1 MALPATAADRVPDDT
16 YFPQQWYLKQIHA
29 PEAWNSSI
37 GFEGITVA
45 IIDSGVDTAHP
56 DLKDNIWRNVNEVAG
71 DRVDNDRNGYI
82 DDVNGWDFVGEDA
95 DPRPDVSGEFS
106 FLGANHGTIDAGV
119 VAGRGN
125 NGRGITGVSWQ
136 TTIMPL
142 RVLDSNGAGEPSNV
156 VRAVEYAVHNG
167 ARVINLSFAG
177 PSFSPEL
184 SIALRRAYDAGVFV
198 VAAAGNAP
206 EGGDANDLDAHPLYP
221 VCFDSEAGENFVYG
235 VAATDEKDRHA
246 AFSNFGAGCVDISAP
261 GTRVLST
268 QYYVPGSK
276 VFGQPY
282 GGFFN
287 GTSLAAAE
295 VSGVVALLRALD
307 YNLTPKQIMNILTE
321 SSVKIDQEN
330 PGYFGRLGRG
340 RIDAA
345 AAVQKVLAL
354 KKHQENPVA
363 TALFMPPGASG
374 RVVVAAPGP
383 GRKPEVRLFT
393 PDGLFVRS
401 FLAFP
406 EGFRGGVSL
415 AIADFDGSAR
425 KTIVA
430 GAMAGGSPQVRIFD
444 INTRAIGGFYAYE
457 QAFSGGVSVAAGD
470 LDGDGKDEIVTGA
483 GPGGGPHVRI
493 FSPAGRFLGGFF
505 AFPERSRAG
514 VNVAVGDVDGDGKDE
529 IVTVATK
536 GTAVKVW
543 SGKGTLLQTFETA
556 GAARSLSM
564 ADVDGDGR
572 SDIVIRT
579 AGKAGPIATAYGPT
593 GKRVAELD
601 ADTFAPSALASA
613 GAPVPQVKGLVF
625 GSLAGASPSVAI
637 ASGARALR
645 FLPFEMSF
653 FGGVSAVIAE

>member
-1 MALPATAADRVPDDT
+1 MRKLKDILAAFMVLGLATGPFSVAAADRIPDDT
-16 YFPQQWYLKQIHA
+16 YFPQQWYLKHIRA
-29 PEAWNSSI
+29 PEAWNSSL
-37 GFEGITVA
+37 GFEGVIVA
-45 IIDSGVDTAHP
+45 IIDSGVDTSHP
-56 DLKDNIWRNVNEVAG
+56 DLKENIWRNLDEVAG

-95 DPRPDVSGEFS
+95 DPRPDISGDFS
-106 FLGANHGTIDAGV
+106 FLGANHGTIDAGI

-125 NGRGITGVSWQ
+125 NGRGITGVTWQ
-136 TTIMPL
+136 TSLMPL
-142 RVLDSNGAGEPSNV
+142 RVLDSNGAGEPQSV

-235 VAATDEKDRHA
+235 VAATDENDRHA
-246 AFSNFGAGCVDISAP
+246 VFSNYGAGCVDISAP
-261 GTRVLST
+261 GTRMLST
-268 QYYVPGSK
+268 QYYVPGDK

-307 YNLTPKQIMNILTE
+307 HNLTPKQIMNILTD
-321 SSVKIDQEN
+321 SAVKIDQAN

-345 AAVQKVLAL
+345 AAVEKVLARG
-354 KKHQENPVA
+354 KHETAPIA
-363 TALFMPPGASG
+363 TASLMPPGSSG

-383 GRKPEVRLFT
+383 GRSPEVRLFT
-393 PDGLFVRS
+393 ADGMFVRS

-406 EGFRGGVSL
+406 ASFRGGVSL
-415 AIADFDGSAR
+415 AMADFDGNAR

-430 GAMAGGSPQVRIFD
+430 GAMAGGSPHVRIFD
-444 INTRAIGGFYAYE
+444 INTRAIGSFYAFDE
-457 QAFSGGVSVAAGD
+457 RFTGGVSVAAGD
-470 LDGDGKDEIVTGA
+470 LDGDGKDEIVAGA

-505 AFPERSRAG
+505 AFPEKSQAG
-514 VNVAVGDVDGDGKDE
+514 VNVAVGDLDGDGRAE
-529 IVTVATK
+529 IVTVAPK

-543 SGKGTLLQTFETA
+543 SGKGVLLHSFETS
-556 GAARSLSM
+556 GATRSLGV
-564 ADVDGDGR
+564 ADVDGDGQD
-572 SDIVIRT
+572 DIVIRSASRT
-579 AGKAGPIATAYGPT
+579 GTIATAYRPD
-593 GKRVAELD
+593 GKRAAELD
-601 ADTFAPSALASA
+601 ADTFVPASLAAVGVPAPQVGALA
-613 GAPVPQVKGLVF
+613 F
-625 GSLAGASPSVAI
+625 GSLAGVRPAVA
-637 ASGARALR
+637 
-645 FLPFEMSF
+645 
-653 FGGVSAVIAE
+653 